1 MAYISYIYDI
11 YSEAHTVDRDREYLR
26 IKRKGPE
33 GPIPLC
39 LAMIIPT
46 YGEISQ
52 PCEDNPEAYKLYHA
66 YGNEENT

>member
-1 MAYISYIYDI
+1 MAYISYIYLN
-11 YSEAHTVDRDREYLR
+11 ANL
-26 IKRKGPE
+26 
-33 GPIPLC
+33 
-39 LAMIIPT
+39 PT